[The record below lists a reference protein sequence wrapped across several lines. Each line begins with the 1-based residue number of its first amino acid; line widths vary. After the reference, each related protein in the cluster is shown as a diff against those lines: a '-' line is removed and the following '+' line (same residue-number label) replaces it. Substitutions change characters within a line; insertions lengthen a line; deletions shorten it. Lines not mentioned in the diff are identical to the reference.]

1 MITIFRQITIVLLLL
16 LATLGKGQITY
27 GKVTYERKTN
37 LYKSLKEWN
46 DVKEWIKEA
55 DKIKIDDFELYFNDT
70 ISCFKPVETDY
81 RESFEWATS
90 RNTTY
95 QNKNTNTKI
104 TFKKIWGEEFI
115 LSDSLSKRKWK
126 ITDGQRNI
134 AGYTCRKAFWQEND
148 SNRVYAWYTDEIIP
162 NTGPESFN
170 GLPGLILGLATEDG
184 GTIYFAKKV
193 ELVKPVLVNV
203 SLPKTKKKPIKSEDF
218 KKQLIKDY
226 GKEKW
231 GKAMIIENFGG
242 VN

>member
-1 MITIFRQITIVLLLL
+1 MSFTGTAQIM
-16 LATLGKGQITY
+16 Y

-37 LYKSLKEWN
+37 LHKRLKHWEE
-46 DVKEWIKEA
+46 VKEWIKDA
-55 DKIKIDDFELYFNDT
+55 DKIKIEEFELYFTDT
-70 ISCFKPVETDY
+70 ASCFKPIESEY
-81 RESFEWATS
+81 RENFEWATS
-90 RNTTY
+90 RNLTY
-95 QNKNTNTKI
+95 QFKNTNTKI
-104 TFKKIWGEEFI
+104 TFKKIWGEEFM
-115 LSDSLSKRKWK
+115 LTDSLSKRVWK

-148 SNRVYAWYTDEIIP
+148 SSRIYAWYTDEIIP
-162 NTGPESFN
+162 STGPESFN

-193 ELVKPVLVNV
+193 EVIKPQAVNLV
-203 SLPKTKKKPIKSEDF
+203 LPKTKKKPIKTEDF

-231 GKAMIIENFGG
+231 GKAMILNNFGG